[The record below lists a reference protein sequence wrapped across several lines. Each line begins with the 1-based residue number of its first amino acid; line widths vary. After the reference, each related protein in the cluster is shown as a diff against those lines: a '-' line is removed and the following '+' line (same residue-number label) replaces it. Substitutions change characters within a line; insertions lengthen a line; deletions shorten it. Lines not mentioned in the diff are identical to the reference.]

1 MCRRELPDSE
11 RPRIVEFEIHCQ
23 PEAEKTRRSRRTTDV
38 WQPEIQSRGP
48 ISIRKLK
55 HRTKRRCSPRGVSA
69 RRRVVAYYYLALVS
83 RTHLETAPAS
93 ERYLPEK
100 RMSPPRGPAGR
111 RCRAIASRGWC
122 KKRPFRFPMLSR
134 RVRLTAWRS

>member
-1 MCRRELPDSE
+1 MCRRELPESE

-69 RRRVVAYYYLALVS
+69 WRRLGVGQHLLS
-83 RTHLETAPAS
+83 RKYRNTAPGAA

-100 RMSPPRGPAGR
+100 RIDRKSG
-111 RCRAIASRGWC
+111 
-122 KKRPFRFPMLSR
+122 
-134 RVRLTAWRS
+134 